1 MRRTLTPEVVERIT
15 AAFWEVV
22 IAIAIGVPVGAWLVD
37 ALVCKGRC

>member
-22 IAIAIGVPVGAWLVD
+22 IALLVGVPLGVLLVE
-37 ALVCKGRC
+37 ALQ